1 MIRFRSGLRR
11 IGAVRIEVCSPGDTQ
26 ALTFRDVTLK
36 LFIRAVGPVT
46 QANDCEINAR
56 VLYLLPVDISL
67 PNANV
72 DSLSSGARW

>member
-26 ALTFRDVTLK
+26 ALTFRDIAFK
-36 LFIRAVGPVT
+36 LFICTVGPVT

-56 VLYLLPVDISL
+56 ILNLLPVDISL

-72 DSLSSGARW
+72 DSLSSGTRW